1 MEQERNPAE
10 CPPGESLTAWLKN
23 GSRRKGKKR
32 TPTEEEVH
40 RAAIA
45 GLKRLVPQALRQA
58 KTGKTALLRLIL
70 RATR

>member
-1 MEQERNPAE
+1 MEQDRNPAE

-23 GSRRKGKKR
+23 PRRKRGRKR
-32 TPTEEEVH
+32 TATEEEVH

-58 KTGKTALLRLIL
+58 KAGKTALLRLIL